1 MTRKSVLTNW
11 PAEMSHCFQPGANAD
26 GGGER
31 GASGGIRGA
40 AAVGCE
46 ESRPR
51 CAGHDGADGPGGAPS
66 DGAFRGPQQ
75 RVAMARALVP
85 EPEFLLADEPTG
97 NLDSDNTSEL
107 LDMLRRFNA
116 ERGQEMSV
124 EGALVQL
131 RDA

>member
-1 MTRKSVLTNW
+1 
-11 PAEMSHCFQPGANAD
+11 
-26 GGGER
+26 
-31 GASGGIRGA
+31 
-40 AAVGCE
+40 
-46 ESRPR
+46 
-51 CAGHDGADGPGGAPS
+51 
-66 DGAFRGPQQ
+66 
-75 RVAMARALVP
+75 MARALVP

-124 EGALVQL
+124 EGDLVQL

>member
-1 MTRKSVLTNW
+1 
-11 PAEMSHCFQPGANAD
+11 MSHCFQPGANSD

-31 GASGGIRGA
+31 GTSGGIRGA

-46 ESRPR
+46 ESRPGR
-51 CAGHDGADGPGGAPS
+51 AGDDGADGPGGAPS

-85 EPEFLLADEPTG
+85 EFLLADEPTG
-97 NLDSDNTSEL
+97 NLESDNTSEL
-107 LDMLRRFNA
+107 LDLLRRFNT

-124 EGALVQL
+124 E
-131 RDA
+131 